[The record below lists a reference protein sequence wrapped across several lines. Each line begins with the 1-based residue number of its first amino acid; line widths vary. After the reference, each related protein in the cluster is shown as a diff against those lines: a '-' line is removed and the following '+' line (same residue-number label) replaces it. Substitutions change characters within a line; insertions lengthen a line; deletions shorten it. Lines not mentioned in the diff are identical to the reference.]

1 MAEELD
7 GQEVVEPAIA
17 PEDGGKGEEENV
29 QNNEDSDPIEALAAE
44 MGWAPKDQFR
54 GDEADWKPASEFIK
68 AGRDINRSM
77 ARELRGVRE
86 EVTRIAQTSAQIT
99 ADKIAERDAY
109 WQGVHA
115 KAVEDGDGAV
125 AKRAVDELVKLKS
138 ETTAAPAGPPP
149 ETTDFIERHKA
160 WFGKDPL
167 ATSRAKRLAD
177 ELAADGYDTAEQLR
191 QVERAI
197 RKEFPEHFP
206 AVKQP
211 AGVQTGQA
219 RNANRANRQKGFAD
233 MPAESQ
239 AMARDYLERHGIPLE
254 KTAASYWAQ
263 NERKVG

>member
-1 MAEELD
+1 MADELD
-7 GQEVVEPAIA
+7 GQTAAEPEVLPA
-17 PEDGGKGEEENV
+17 EGGEGDETDTQTNDV
-29 QNNEDSDPIEALAAE
+29 DPIEALAAE

-54 GDEADWKPASEFIK
+54 GDEADWKPAGEFIK

-86 EVTRIAQTSAQIT
+86 EVTRIARTSAQMT

-109 WQGVHA
+109 WEGVHA
-115 KAVEDGDGAV
+115 KAVEDGDNV
-125 AKRAVDELVKLKS
+125 TAKRAVDEMVKLKVS
-138 ETTAAPAGPPP
+138 TPVADTTPP
-149 ETTDFIERHKA
+149 ETTDFIERHKS
-160 WFGKDPL
+160 WFGTDPL
-167 ATSRAKRLAD
+167 ATTRAKRLAE
-177 ELAADGYDTAEQLR
+177 ELAKDGYDTAEQLK

-197 RKEFPEHFP
+197 RKEFPEHF
-206 AVKQP
+206 ATAKRP

-219 RNANRANRQKGFAD
+219 RNANNSSRAKGFAD

-263 NERKVG
+263 QTERKVG